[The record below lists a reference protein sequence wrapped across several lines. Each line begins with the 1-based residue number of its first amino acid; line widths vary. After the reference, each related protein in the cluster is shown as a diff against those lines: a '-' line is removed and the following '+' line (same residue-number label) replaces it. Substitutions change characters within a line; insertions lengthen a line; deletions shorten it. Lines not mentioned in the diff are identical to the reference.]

1 MSWCCIQHFLSTRI
15 RLNEK
20 GFPLSPS
27 CCRYGK
33 AECMG
38 HVLLYCPYALAV
50 LSATSFSFGQTTVAQ
65 LCSRFSDSV
74 APEQLHCV
82 LMLFWMIWS
91 DRNYLVWKGKNVG
104 VASIVRAADDF
115 QLCWLQSLGV
125 FVVTSEGGD
134 RAGVSRVG
142 GRAGWEPLTVGMLK
156 CNVDFAGSNKIG

>member
-1 MSWCCIQHFLSTRI
+1 MDQ
-15 RLNEK
+15 
-20 GFPLSPS
+20 
-27 CCRYGK
+27 
-33 AECMG
+33 
-38 HVLLYCPYALAV
+38 
-50 LSATSFSFGQTTVAQ
+50 
-65 LCSRFSDSV
+65 
-74 APEQLHCV
+74 
-82 LMLFWMIWS
+82 
-91 DRNYLVWKGKNVG
+91 LVWQFSTNGRYSVRLAYRVAINMRLDQALFDENIVWAKLWHWKNVG